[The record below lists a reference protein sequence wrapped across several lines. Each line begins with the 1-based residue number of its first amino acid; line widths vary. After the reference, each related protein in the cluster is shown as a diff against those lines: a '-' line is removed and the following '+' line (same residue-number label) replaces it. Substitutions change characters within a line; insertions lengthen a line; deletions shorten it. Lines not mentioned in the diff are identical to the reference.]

1 MLFYYDKAM
10 TKKYGAYS
18 TASITKKTI
27 EDHSY
32 EDGIGSNNKYVEHYM
47 YLIEYQFEYRNKINH
62 GAFYLNK
69 ETVFNTLEIGDLIA
83 IKFLRTNPEKSN
95 VRRQKLCLDLG
106 FNRNM
111 CN

>member
-1 MLFYYDKAM
+1 M
-10 TKKYGAYS
+10 TKKHGIYG

-27 EDHSY
+27 EDHPY
-32 EDGIGSNNKYVEHYM
+32 ENGIGKNKKYVEHYM
-47 YLIEYQFEYRNKINH
+47 YLIEYQFEYQFEYRNKINH

-69 ETVFNTLEIGDLIA
+69 ETVFNTLKIGDLIA